1 MYQGPGCLRTS
12 LYQFVPVAPGAGGGA
27 TFMHRHQGSRL
38 PACVNGAGHSSR
50 GGSGPRTG
58 IRGGPERS
66 PGDLGQLWTTLDEW
80 VLGARGA
87 PLGSKMSV
95 RDFKIKPDTNTRGP
109 GWRVPQIGLVDSY
122 GVRCRTSSWL
132 RTRGKRR
139 RVKPRHILHD
149 ADIILQV
156 LYRRGVGKGA

>member
-1 MYQGPGCLRTS
+1 
-12 LYQFVPVAPGAGGGA
+12 
-27 TFMHRHQGSRL
+27 MHRLRRSRL

-58 IRGGPERS
+58 IRGWPERS
-66 PGDLGQLWTTLDEW
+66 PGDLGPLGTTLDEW

-109 GWRVPQIGLVDSY
+109 GWRGPRIGLVDSY
-122 GVRCRTSSWL
+122 GVRCRTSGYL
-132 RTRGKRR
+132 KTRGQGGREAPK
-139 RVKPRHILHD
+139 HILHE
-149 ADIILQV
+149 AGIILQV
-156 LYRRGVGKGA
+156 L

>member
-1 MYQGPGCLRTS
+1 MYHFG
-12 LYQFVPVAPGAGGGA
+12 PVAPGAGGGA
-27 TFMHRHQGSRL
+27 TFMHRLRRSRL

-66 PGDLGQLWTTLDEW
+66 PRDLGPVWTSLDEW

-122 GVRCRTSSWL
+122 GVRCRTSSCL
-132 RTRGKRR
+132 KTRGQGR
-139 RVKPRHILHD
+139 RVAPRYILREGG
-149 ADIILQV
+149 ITLQV
-156 LYRRGVGKGA
+156 LYRRGAGVGRAADSVG